1 PPAVRAAER
10 GVALCEQDRREEGLL
25 WLTRALESASPRD
38 KPLARRLR
46 TQLSGWGG
54 PAPTPRGITPS
65 PPSRPQAWI
74 LFSPDGKSLY
84 AGGTKGRGGLW
95 DLAGGQWRWSV
106 PDRDPEMNQ
115 ALAFSSDGAL
125 LVGRGNG
132 TVSLRDV
139 ATGRLLGSLPRHAS

>member
-1 PPAVRAAER
+1 CLVALRTGLEAEPGGRPRELDAVALASRARRLRELGGPHVEPFPPAVRAAER

-38 KPLARRLR
+38 DPLVRRLR

-54 PAPTPRGITPS
+54 PAPTPRVITSS
-65 PPSRPQAWI
+65 PPSGPQAWI

-95 DLAGGQWRWSV
+95 DLAGGR
-106 PDRDPEMNQ
+106 
-115 ALAFSSDGAL
+115 
-125 LVGRGNG
+125 
-132 TVSLRDV
+132 
-139 ATGRLLGSLPRHAS
+139 